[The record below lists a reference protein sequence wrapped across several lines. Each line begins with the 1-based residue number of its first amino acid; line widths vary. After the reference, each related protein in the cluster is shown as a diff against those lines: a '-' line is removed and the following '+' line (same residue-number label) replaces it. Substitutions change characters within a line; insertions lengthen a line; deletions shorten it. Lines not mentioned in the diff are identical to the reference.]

1 MGGDTTAL
9 LVCMGSVVVMVLYW
23 TYYIRSVRKTPRT
36 ERWYDSADSEG
47 GVSDGPLFIYP
58 YGTLIMGAVGLTGLI
73 ADMGLPEPAE
83 TVLMV
88 PCIVAWGIGIIGF
101 TGAFGIPLPWPFV
114 PRWVVDIRKAERA
127 RRRERRQ
134 AWETKSNQIKRK
146 K

>member
-23 TYYIRSVRKTPRT
+23 TYYIRSVRKTPRS

-58 YGTLIMGAVGLTGLI
+58 YGTLLMGAVGLTGLI
-73 ADMGLPEPAE
+73 ADIGLPEPAE

-88 PCIVAWGIGIIGF
+88 PCMVAFVIAAIGF

-114 PRWVVDIRKAERA
+114 PRWAVDIRRAKRA
-127 RRRERRQ
+127 RRRERRE
-134 AWETKSNQIKRK
+134 ARRK
-146 K
+146 EKKG